1 MGSNTNVR
9 VVLIWGKNV
18 CKTKGVCL
26 TNNDRKQRS
35 KVNGEGREGGGGAR
49 YGYVYGGVRVVWHR
63 LMKTRSKGCAKRI
76 VWNKLLI
83 KEEKGQ
89 VGSLYGLAISEV
101 K

>member
-35 KVNGEGREGGGGAR
+35 KVNGEGRGGKIRVRIWWRAYCMAQINENKVEGVAR
-49 YGYVYGGVRVVWHR
+49 
-63 LMKTRSKGCAKRI
+63 
-76 VWNKLLI
+76 
-83 KEEKGQ
+83 KE
-89 VGSLYGLAISEV
+89 
-101 K
+101 